1 MIHACQPPLDDV
13 PCSTGSGVVA
23 CPRVHS
29 GAVDGSHT
37 PGLEDRRP
45 ELTLLIAAA
54 DATGTVAQAAF
65 RATEDTRGYL
75 MLLDGLVRRRGSSSA
90 TTPLLACTAG
100 RKSPPRASSNGVG
113 QAIGRTPTAGSRT
126 DERRLLPDSVNA
138 RRSFSVSLFGGR

>member
-37 PGLEDRRP
+37 PGLGDRRP

-75 MLLDGLVRRRGSSSA
+75 MLLDSLVRRRGSSSA
-90 TTPLLACTAG
+90 TTPSLLALPAG
-100 RKSPPRASSNGVG
+100 NHR
-113 QAIGRTPTAGSRT
+113 QGRRPM
-126 DERRLLPDSVNA
+126 V
-138 RRSFSVSLFGGR
+138 